1 MRILLVDDE
10 PALLSALQQLL
21 QSQHYTVDVAID
33 GETGL
38 ELAMN
43 NSYDLFVLD
52 VMLPGMMGFEVVERL
67 RRDQNSTPILM
78 LTAKDS
84 VVDRV
89 RGLDSGADDYLVK
102 PFAIQEFLARIRAL
116 TRRSGDLVGT
126 DEFDVGCFHVDL
138 VARTVS
144 LGSATLALSSKQF
157 QVLEFFLRHPNKVL
171 PKELILDRIWD
182 IDTDIGIVETYVH
195 FLRKKFESHLSEH
208 PVSAHPQIETL
219 RGVGYRLSGV

>member
-21 QSQHYTVDVAID
+21 QSQHYTVDAAQD

-138 VARTVS
+138 VGRTVS

-195 FLRKKFESHLSEH
+195 FLRKKFESHLSVH
-208 PVSAHPQIETL
+208 PVPAHPQIETL